1 MPITL
6 RLTKGSELTYA
17 ELDGN
22 FTHINNQISNL
33 PDSGQVSAI
42 ILNDVD
48 SAYVNAR
55 LDTTSFLDSAEA
67 IALIDAAHVQA
78 RQDYAYASLT
88 GKPNILDSADVSL
101 IHDAAMPNVLDSAN
115 ISAIILDDVD
125 AAYVQARETPQ
136 DFAYASL
143 TGAPTNVSQFT
154 NDAGYLTAAAT
165 VDSAEVEAIIGTK
178 LLAVDQ
184 NIIPDLDS
192 TYSLGSP
199 THKWKDLYL
208 SGNTLHLG
216 QVIMS
221 VDDIG
226 LQMNQPLQAEIRMT
240 GNLDLQ
246 DGIITSTTGDIQI
259 IPKTTFPFGNN
270 KTQFLHVA
278 GDAGFMPNLTLH
290 GTDVFFGDSPGFT
303 NFGLNNIYM
312 HVGRI
317 NTLGSPLSNNDGFKA
332 AIVYHEDDAKFKLKD
347 SDGWFDLNR
356 EGASGSYNDLTNKP
370 DLGRTQ
376 LTVYTVATLPTGG
389 TEGELIYVQDG
400 DAGSPCLAVLDGLG
414 DYKVVSTLGSTV
426 DDTSGGGF
434 S

>member
-88 GKPNILDSADVSL
+88 GA
-101 IHDAAMPNVLDSAN
+101 PNVLDSAN
-115 ISAIILDDVD
+115 VSAIILDDVD

-143 TGAPTNVSQFT
+143 TGAPTNVSQFA

-216 QVIMS
+216 NLIMS
-221 VDDIG
+221 VDSIG
-226 LQMNQPLQAEIRMT
+226 LQMNQAINAEIRMT

-270 KTQFLHVA
+270 KTQFLHQA

-290 GTDVFFGDSPGFT
+290 GTDVFFGDSPGFP

-317 NTLGSPLSNNDGFKA
+317 DMQGSPLSDNDGFKA
-332 AIVYHEDDAKFKLKD
+332 AVVYHEDSAKFKFKD
-347 SDGWFDLNR
+347 SDGWFALNR
-356 EGASGSYNDLTNKP
+356 EGASGSYDDLTNKP

-426 DDTSGGGF
+426 LDSAGGGGGF
-434 S
+434 